1 VKIHLPVR
9 YGIFVIIREYSW
21 LNAIFGLEIIE
32 DIKAKKLKRYGE
44 VLDPQLNIIIDLLSK
59 MGPLLRGTPK

>member
-1 VKIHLPVR
+1 
-9 YGIFVIIREYSW
+9 VIIREYSW